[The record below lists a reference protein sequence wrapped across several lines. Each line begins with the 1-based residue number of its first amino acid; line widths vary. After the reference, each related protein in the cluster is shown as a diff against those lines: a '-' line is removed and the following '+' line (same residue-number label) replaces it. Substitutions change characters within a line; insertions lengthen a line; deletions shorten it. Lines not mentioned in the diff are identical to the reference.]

1 MAESITGFR
10 TLFDD
15 LVGYRKFRGKNTL
28 KSSRSLFEARKHYN
42 TFAYYELNLDS
53 TAHNLQR
60 TNGGTPKPVV
70 NFQDMRKIYYGKI
83 DYLGNPIVLRKF
95 VDKEGSRVSAE
106 TSLKFEN
113 VIKYFTPYKSFGPVF
128 ESRRDYPVQA
138 VGFVSKA
145 FSEFVKDYENAC
157 DCSEIK
163 SKNTYLSKIVA
174 YKGYESPYIKHQKH
188 QKQIYEGFIEYI
200 NRTLNFNSIAN
211 FDEFFALFMNYIKLL
226 GPIAR
231 VTMDAFIKSFEA
243 DPFVSGL
250 TISISDLD
258 CGHDQGKI
266 DSFIDDPAFLLY
278 MKKAVKHG
286 FTIDRNVPWRLVADL
301 ASLPMREYMASYGF
315 PNIETFFD
323 TSYNLAHK
331 NDFLRVKKFII
342 ECHNSF
348 VKANGHYN
356 EKPTTCN
363 GEFKQ
368 TRKKRKYISKDE
380 IDERYPSSYW
390 LKLYAQVRNNETHK
404 PISDVN
410 MDLLIKDIDLLSMVK
425 DCEFI
430 ETYIDDKI
438 GKVDILNE
446 FLLLAHERS
455 MVDEHLEEDKLPL
468 EFSTRQTAADFANSM
483 KKIAS
488 KSDFGNRG
496 ANRVKELRSIE
507 LEKYGV
513 KITPAKTTPDGKLSL
528 RTLAGKFYYISD
540 KDAGNNFNGESTQ
553 WYSGIADGE
562 NIETPGEVY
571 IEDDENNSNFNYQ
584 KLSTHM
590 ASLKQR
596 NSTGSTLTE
605 ETSENYADT
614 DNSCETSFGNNPPLL
629 GARSAFSSNV
639 TAGSSGNT
647 GGSSGGGGGGY

>member
-1 MAESITGFR
+1 MTKSAP
-10 TLFDD
+10 L
-15 LVGYRKFRGKNTL
+15 LVCVPRR
-28 KSSRSLFEARKHYN
+28 
-42 TFAYYELNLDS
+42 EL
-53 TAHNLQR
+53 
-60 TNGGTPKPVV
+60 
-70 NFQDMRKIYYGKI
+70 
-83 DYLGNPIVLRKF
+83 
-95 VDKEGSRVSAE
+95 
-106 TSLKFEN
+106 
-113 VIKYFTPYKSFGPVF
+113 
-128 ESRRDYPVQA
+128 
-138 VGFVSKA
+138 
-145 FSEFVKDYENAC
+145 
-157 DCSEIK
+157 
-163 SKNTYLSKIVA
+163 
-174 YKGYESPYIKHQKH
+174 
-188 QKQIYEGFIEYI
+188 
-200 NRTLNFNSIAN
+200 
-211 FDEFFALFMNYIKLL
+211 NYIKLL

>member
-15 LVGYRKFRGKNTL
+15 LVGYRKFKGKNTL
-28 KSSRSLFEARKHYN
+28 KSSRKLYNARKHYN
-42 TFAYYELNLDS
+42 GFAYYELNLDS
-53 TAHNLQR
+53 SAHNLQR
-60 TNGGTPKPVV
+60 TNGDIPKPVV
-70 NFQDMRKIYYGKI
+70 NFQNIRKIYYGKI
-83 DYLGNPIVLRKF
+83 DYLGNPIVIRKF
-95 VDKEGSRVSAE
+95 IDKEGSRVSAE
-106 TSLKFEN
+106 TASKFEN

-145 FSEFVKDYENAC
+145 FSEFVKDYQNAC

-163 SKNTYLSKIVA
+163 SKNPYLSKIVA
-174 YKGYESPYIKHQKH
+174 YKGYESPYVKHQKH

-200 NRTLNFNSIAN
+200 NRTLNFNSIEN

-231 VTMDAFIKSFEA
+231 VTMDGFIKSFEA

-348 VKANGHYN
+348 VRANGHYN

-363 GEFKQ
+363 GEFKP
-368 TRKKRKYISKDE
+368 TRKKRKYISESE
-380 IDERYPSSYW
+380 INDKYPSSYW
-390 LKLYAQVRNNETHK
+390 LKLYAQIRNNETHN
-404 PISDVN
+404 PISDAD

-430 ETYIDDKI
+430 ETHIDDKI
-438 GKVDILNE
+438 GRVDTLNE
-446 FLLLAHERS
+446 FMLRAHEIS
-455 MVDEHLEEDKLPL
+455 MVDEHLEQDQLPP
-468 EFSTRQTAADFANSM
+468 EVFMKRTAASFADSM

-488 KSDFGNRG
+488 IGDYGNRG
-496 ANRVKELRSIE
+496 ANRVKELRSID

-513 KITPAKTTPDGKLSL
+513 KITPSKVTPDGKLSL
-528 RTLAGKFYYISD
+528 RTLAGKFYYIGD
-540 KDAGNNFNGESTQ
+540 KDAGNNFNGESTE

-562 NIETPGEVY
+562 NIETPGEAY

-584 KLSTHM
+584 KLQTHM

-647 GGSSGGGGGGY
+647 GGSSSGGGGGY

>member
-348 VKANGHYN
+348 VKVNGHYN